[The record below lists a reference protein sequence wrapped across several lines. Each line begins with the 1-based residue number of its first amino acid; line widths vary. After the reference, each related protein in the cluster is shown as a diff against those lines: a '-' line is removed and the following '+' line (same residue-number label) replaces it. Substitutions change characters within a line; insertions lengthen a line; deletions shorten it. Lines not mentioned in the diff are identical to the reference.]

1 MKGSVNYVL
10 LVCICMLPVYNVA
23 AIVASPIVTSKIILP
38 PHLQKKQG
46 KVATVFIFFS
56 PECPL
61 CQSYTPT
68 INKLID
74 SYSDKGVAF
83 VGVVSSSQFTV
94 AQINQYTQIYHA
106 KLTFVLDNSLAIA
119 NIFGATI
126 TPEVFLLNKKQQVIY
141 SGRIDNW
148 AYEVSKKRTLITVH
162 NLNDAIVATLA
173 QKPILVPKTKAVGCF
188 IE

>member
-1 MKGSVNYVL
+1 MKVSFCAVIL
-10 LVCICMLPVYNVA
+10 ICFCLIPMGNTIAVVSSLPITPKIELPV
-23 AIVASPIVTSKIILP
+23 
-38 PHLQKKQG
+38 HLQKKKG

-68 INKLID
+68 INKLIN
-74 SYSDKGVAF
+74 SYSNKGIAF
-83 VGVVSSSQFTV
+83 VGVVSGSQFNFS
-94 AQINQYTQIYHA
+94 QINQYIKTYDA
-106 KLTFVLDNSLAIA
+106 KLTFVLDNTLAIA
-119 NIFGATI
+119 NVFGATI
-126 TPEVFLLNKKQQVIY
+126 TPEVFLLNTQQQITY
-141 SGRIDNW
+141 RGRIDNW